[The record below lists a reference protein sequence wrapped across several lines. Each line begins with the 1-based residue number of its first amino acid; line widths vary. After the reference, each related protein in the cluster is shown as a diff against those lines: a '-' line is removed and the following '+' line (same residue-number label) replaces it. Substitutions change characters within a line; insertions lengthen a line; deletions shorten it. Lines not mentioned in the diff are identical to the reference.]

1 MFTTTHDNRPATIW
15 VTEDSV
21 YAVYEDNHDVFYY
34 TGLDDDSV
42 DLAEELT
49 AEFGVE
55 MAQEVLAE
63 VGVI

>member
-1 MFTTTHDNRPATIW
+1 
-15 VTEDSV
+15 V
-21 YAVYEDNHDVFYY
+21 YAVYEDNNDVFYY